1 MTILSNIKQFFS
13 RNLAVIIFYIL
24 SFHSFGGLQDVPNLL
39 IFSFNL
45 QMIIIY
51 FYVLKYPDN
60 LGLGHIFLAG
70 IVNDVVLGTPLGTSS
85 LSFLVLAFF
94 TSYIRNVTL
103 RPKMSSEWITFV
115 PALFLSNL
123 VYFIVVNNFS
133 HLSFYY
139 IELLRD
145 TFFTFLFFPIFYYL
159 FNSYE
164 LKVLKDN
171 A

>member
-70 IVNDVVLGTPLGTSS
+70 IVNDVVIGTPLGTSS

-103 RPKMSSEWITFV
+103 RAKMSSEWITFI

-133 HLSFYY
+133 PLSFYY
-139 IELLRD
+139 VELLRD

-159 FNSYE
+159 FSSYE
-164 LKVLKDN
+164 MAVSKG
-171 A
+171 